1 MTDDDDDEDADDEDR
16 IDTINLL
23 VKFLLKLIKDVF
35 IFPNNEFVDTCFE
48 YKNQLLLI
56 FCILRL
62 GRHFLQLQASI
73 EVLRMLEIPEVFH
86 SFAPSDY
93 VELFAAATVS
103 FVLETR
109 EKK

>member
-1 MTDDDDDEDADDEDR
+1 M
-16 IDTINLL
+16 
-23 VKFLLKLIKDVF
+23 FLYFLITSSLTH
-35 IFPNNEFVDTCFE
+35 IFNI
-48 YKNQLLLI
+48 KI
-56 FCILRL
+56 GFCILRL

-103 FVLETR
+103 FVFRNEG
-109 EKK
+109 EEMIESIFI